1 MTENRDRLDALKGAK
16 RIVIKIGSSL
26 LVDPGRGIKESWL
39 ETLVEDIANLHQH
52 GKQILIVSSG
62 AIALGRKV
70 LDLPKRPLKLDE
82 SQAAAAVGQIELGRA
97 WSKALS
103 MQDMVPGQILLTL
116 NDTEGRA
123 SRRSYL
129 NARDTIERLL
139 SFGAVPVINENDT
152 IATSE
157 IRYGDNDRLAARV
170 ATMLGADLLVLLSDI
185 DGLYTAP
192 PGTGKQVDFIHHVE
206 TITPAIEAMA
216 GSAGSE
222 LSRGGM
228 VTKIE
233 AGKICTRAGT
243 AMIIASGKREH
254 PIAAIKNGEQHSYFK
269 ARQIKAGARK
279 AWIAGQLDTSGNIVV
294 DDGAARAL
302 KRGKSL
308 LPAGVINV
316 SGSFSRGDAITILAS
331 DNSILGHGLIGYDC
345 DETDLIKGAQ
355 SDELQSLLGYAG
367 RPALVHR
374 DDMALVDNSPE
385 ANETTESS
393 QNAR

>member
-1 MTENRDRLDALKGAK
+1 MTDFAVDKATFADCK

-26 LVDPGRGIKESWL
+26 LVDAASGIKETWL
-39 ETLVEDIANLHQH
+39 DSLVEDVAALH
-52 GKQILIVSSG
+52 GNGAQILIVSSG
-62 AIALGRKV
+62 AIALGRNV
-70 LDLPKRPLKLDE
+70 LGLPRRPLKLDE

-97 WSKALS
+97 WSKSLS
-103 MQDMVPGQILLTL
+103 MQNLVPGQILLTL

-192 PGTGKQVDFIHHVE
+192 PGSNKDAEFISNVDA
-206 TITPAIEAMA
+206 ITPAIEAMA

-233 AGKICTRAGT
+233 AGKIATRAGT
-243 AMIIASGKREH
+243 AMIIASGKRSH
-254 PIAAIKNGEQHSYFK
+254 PIAAIAAGDPHTYFHAK
-269 ARQIKAGARK
+269 SIKSGARK
-279 AWIAGQLDTSGNIVV
+279 AWIAGQLEANGDIIV

-308 LPAGVINV
+308 LPAGVTAV
-316 SGSFSRGDAITILAS
+316 SGTFSRGDAIAIRSL
-331 DNSILGHGLIGYDC
+331 DNQLLGHGLIAYDC
-345 DETDLIKGAQ
+345 VEADMIKGAQ

-374 DDMALVDNSPE
+374 DDMALVDTFAE
-385 ANETTESS
+385 INETTES
-393 QNAR
+393 